1 MILRFLFIYYLFFP
15 SLFNRKQYGWFQSHM
30 INDHTSITFDEPT
43 QPSQRRHFSIT
54 FATSSKSKAM
64 LNIKTKKAIDLL
76 YTDKLTMIEYDG
88 YWIEFTLSIDN
99 DKRQRV
105 WIRCQARHNM
115 VIEVP
120 TDDTAEELNIQTYMT
135 PTTSQYNSS
144 KRYYMPQGI
153 ILTAPSFGLCR
164 WYHETPDRIIDNI
177 PIMYGSS
184 IPYQEPIV
192 VSPSS
197 GSRCGRDIEFLHA
210 GTQLSYRVLGP
221 IPTKVRQQCIEWLP
235 HDIPILIIDMILVYS
250 WSEHVLFFGSSLTG
264 PLKFLKNPITWKHM
278 IYDDI
283 MCYVQ
288 VRMTKPAWILITI
301 PTGVTYA
308 TRIPGEPERYGTIPT
323 STIEWPIDGVVLTA
337 QSKQFRI
344 TLSFQISLPLM
355 NATEVIMEG

>member
-1 MILRFLFIYYLFFP
+1 VLPFVIV
-15 SLFNRKQYGWFQSHM
+15 FNREQYGWSQRHM
-30 INDHTSITFDEPT
+30 INDHSSITFDEPT
-43 QPSQRRHFSIT
+43 QPSRRRHFSIT
-54 FATSSKSKAM
+54 FATSSKS
-64 LNIKTKKAIDLL
+64 IKTKKTIDLL

-99 DKRQRV
+99 DKRQPV
-105 WIRCQARHNM
+105 WIRCQARHDM

-120 TDDTAEELNIQTYMT
+120 TNDIDEELNIRSYMT
-135 PTTSQYNSS
+135 PPRFRYNSS
-144 KRYYMPQGI
+144 KSYYTPQGI
-153 ILTAPSFGLCR
+153 IVTAPSFGFCR
-164 WYHETPDRIIDNI
+164 WYHDTPDPIPDNI

-197 GSRCGRDIEFLHA
+197 GSRCGRDIEFLHSN
-210 GTQLSYRVLGP
+210 TEFSYRILGP

-235 HDIPILIIDMILVYS
+235 HAIPTSIIDMILIYS
-250 WSEHVLFFGSSLTG
+250 WSEQVLFFGCSLTWS
-264 PLKFLKNPITWKHM
+264 LKFLTNPITWKHM
-278 IYDDI
+278 MYDDI

-288 VRMTKPAWILITI
+288 VRKTKPAWILITI
-301 PTGVTYA
+301 PTGITYA

-323 STIEWPIDGVVLTA
+323 STIEWPINGVVLTA

-344 TLSFQISLPLM
+344 TLSFQNSLPVM